1 MDFKRKAST
10 LGRVRGQAPGPTKG
24 TEAGGILIPENKS
37 RGTTGGSTVREEAVR
52 IWAIIARSST
62 EVSINLLLQQ
72 EGVANTHFTWAIQ
85 EGSATSSTAHTTN
98 RHAMHM
104 GKQKLMQ
111 QESMIHAQCPLSLSA
126 NGDNSPWTHQGVP
139 NSTASI
145 NDQAIA
151 HHIVQAAMPPR
162 RAPIGGEEGKTKST
176 EERFQGNTALTS
188 VKGKINIEIPQKDE
202 RMSPPRKRRQV
213 SFQGG
218 QSSHKVIHG
227 ATAVWQAPQRQHKA
241 SERRREAE

>member
-1 MDFKRKAST
+1 MLTPKAFVKMGLDMGDSRFTAAKSIGQPLGDEGSLVSLALQETTGPPVPSTSSSKYGQLPMLLLCLATDMDFKGKAST

-24 TEAGGILIPENKS
+24 TEAGRILIPENKS
-37 RGTTGGSTVREEAVR
+37 QGITGGSTVREEAVR
-52 IWAIIARSST
+52 IWAVIARSSI

-104 GKQKLMQ
+104 GKQNLMQ

-126 NGDNSPWTHQGVP
+126 NGDNSPWTHQGVL

-151 HHIVQAAMPPR
+151 HHI
-162 RAPIGGEEGKTKST
+162 
-176 EERFQGNTALTS
+176 
-188 VKGKINIEIPQKDE
+188 
-202 RMSPPRKRRQV
+202 
-213 SFQGG
+213 
-218 QSSHKVIHG
+218 
-227 ATAVWQAPQRQHKA
+227 
-241 SERRREAE
+241 